1 MALVQVALEMG
12 MELPQLSGNS
22 ALKNLDLAQLVNMV
36 RQGAIGNLLEVESDN
51 EVVRIFVE

>member
-1 MALVQVALEMG
+1 
-12 MELPQLSGNS
+12 
-22 ALKNLDLAQLVNMV
+22 MV